1 MIYSIRLSADEER
14 LLEETARLTSR
25 KRSDL
30 VREAV
35 ASYCARLLERSSP
48 LAPIADR
55 IGCAR
60 SGRKDLG
67 SRAHELYGE
76 ALRAKRKGAR

>member
-1 MIYSIRLSADEER
+1 MIYSIRLTPKEER
-14 LLEETARLTSR
+14 LLADAARQTAR

-35 ASYCARLLERSSP
+35 VKYCAETLRRSA
-48 LAPIADR
+48 LDPIAHR
-55 IGCAR
+55 VGCAR

-67 SRAHELYGE
+67 SRAHELFRE
-76 ALRAKRKGAR
+76 SLRAKRKGPR